1 MLWFWNSQKHRENP
15 RTLLQTT
22 SLIWWENRFT
32 KFAAC
37 TCEPSGAKRK
47 PELQTSSMDAWFQ
60 ILAPTSPV
68 LSLPD
73 KLEAG
78 CCFRARDLPL
88 LVSSFL
94 ILSFSILDAVSVE
107 TQAYFNGTAY
117 LPCPFT
123 KAQNISLSEL
133 VVFWQDQQ
141 KLVLYEHYLGTEK
154 LDSVNAKYLGR
165 TSFDRNNWTL
175 RLHNVQIKDMG
186 SYDCFIQKKPPTGS
200 IILQQTLTELSVIG
214 MWSVLCLDCRL
225 LRWDHDW
232 AKKHW
237 GWIFEQTGNEGRRE
251 SLLESPFGGNVG
263 SESGEL
269 KALCTLT
276 ACFLEISENFLR

>member
-1 MLWFWNSQKHRENP
+1 
-15 RTLLQTT
+15 
-22 SLIWWENRFT
+22 
-32 KFAAC
+32 
-37 TCEPSGAKRK
+37 
-47 PELQTSSMDAWFQ
+47 MDAWFQ

-225 LRWDHDW
+225 LR
-232 AKKHW
+232 
-237 GWIFEQTGNEGRRE
+237 
-251 SLLESPFGGNVG
+251 
-263 SESGEL
+263 
-269 KALCTLT
+269 
-276 ACFLEISENFLR
+276 